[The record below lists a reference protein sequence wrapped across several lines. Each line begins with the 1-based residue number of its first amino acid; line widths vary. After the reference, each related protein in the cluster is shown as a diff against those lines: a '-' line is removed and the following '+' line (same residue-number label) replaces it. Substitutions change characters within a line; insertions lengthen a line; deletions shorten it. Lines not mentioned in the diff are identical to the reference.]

1 MKKSILFLS
10 VLIASIFSITFTSC
24 TEDDEDNNGRP
35 FVLSDY
41 LIGTWKTYKSVIYK
55 DGQVY
60 ELGITKEGDLMGA
73 YIEVTLMENGQAL
86 IANWQQDNE
95 GNAVWVEVAGTYDL
109 QGNEFILTDQEG
121 NKTQY
126 VFEAQSK
133 DIYFKDTVTSEGGE
147 MTIYVY
153 FRKNVEISKV

>member
-10 VLIASIFSITFTSC
+10 VLIASIFTITFTSC
-24 TEDDEDNNGRP
+24 TEDDENNRKP

-41 LIGTWKTYKSVIYK
+41 LIGTWKSYKSVIYR

-60 ELGITKEGDLMGA
+60 NLEITKEGDLMGA
-73 YIEVTLMENGQAL
+73 YIELTLKKNGA
-86 IANWQQDNE
+86 AVVGNWQKDNE
-95 GNAVWVEVAGTYDL
+95 GNAVWTEVAAKYVL
-109 QGNEFILTDQEG
+109 QGNEFTLTDQVG

-126 VFEAQSK
+126 VYEAQSR
-133 DIYFKDTVTSEGGE
+133 DIYFKDTIEDETGDMV
-147 MTIYVY
+147 IYVY

>member
-1 MKKSILFLS
+1 M
-10 VLIASIFSITFTSC
+10 
-24 TEDDEDNNGRP
+24 
-35 FVLSDY
+35 LSDY
-41 LIGTWKTYKSVIYK
+41 LIVTWKTYKSVIYS

-60 ELGITKEGDLMGA
+60 NLGISKDGDVKTA
-73 YIEVTLMENGQAL
+73 YIEVTLMEDGQAL

-95 GNAVWVEVAGTYDL
+95 GNLVWVEVAGTYVL
-109 QGNEFILTDQEG
+109 HGNEFTLTDQEG

-133 DIYFKDTVTSEGGE
+133 DIYFKDTVESEGSE

>member
-1 MKKSILFLS
+1 M
-10 VLIASIFSITFTSC
+10 
-24 TEDDEDNNGRP
+24 
-35 FVLSDY
+35 
-41 LIGTWKTYKSVIYK
+41 IYS

-60 ELGITKEGDLMGA
+60 NLGITKDGDVKTA
-73 YIEVTLMENGQAL
+73 YIEVTLMEECQAV
-86 IANWQQDNE
+86 IGNWQQDNE
-95 GNAVWVEVAGTYDL
+95 GNLVWVEVAGTYVL
-109 QGNEFILTDQEG
+109 HGNEFTLTDQEG

-133 DIYFKDTVTSEGGE
+133 DIYFKDTVSNGGSE